1 MIKPNTECNEV
12 INKRGCRRG
21 LQKNKKKN
29 FIGDSFRIVAI
40 NCARI
45 TSKLESFNKM
55 LFDRKP
61 SVWFLQETKR
71 KIYDPKMKASNLINY
86 QVFELKREKSSREG
100 GKGLNGGGLAVGA
113 LHALNPVLLRQG
125 NDEVECMTVEVTT
138 GLTRLRCVIGYG
150 PQLTDSP
157 SRKENFWKYLDKEII
172 NAQEEGVGI
181 IIEIDSNAWA
191 GKGI

>member
-1 MIKPNTECNEV
+1 M
-12 INKRGCRRG
+12 
-21 LQKNKKKN
+21 
-29 FIGDSFRIVAI
+29 
-40 NCARI
+40 
-45 TSKLESFNKM
+45 
-55 LFDRKP
+55 
-61 SVWFLQETKR
+61 
-71 KIYDPKMKASNLINY
+71 
-86 QVFELKREKSSREG
+86 KREKSISEG

-157 SRKENFWKYLDKEII
+157 TRKENFWKYLDKEVI

-191 GKGI
+191 GKGILPNDPNNQNNNGKHLEEFLRRNKNITLVNALPLCEGSITRKRITKCLNEKSILDLFMVCDQVLPHVTRMHVDEIGEHQL